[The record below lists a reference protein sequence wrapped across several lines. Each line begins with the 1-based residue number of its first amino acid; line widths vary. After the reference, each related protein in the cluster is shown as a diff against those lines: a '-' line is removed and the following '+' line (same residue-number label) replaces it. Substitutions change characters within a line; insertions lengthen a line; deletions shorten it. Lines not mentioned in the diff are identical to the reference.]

1 MQTTLSKPPFLPSAA
16 PAAAAT
22 LVRTPSA
29 APAPADAQ
37 SSPHPFAQM
46 LKQNQAPQP
55 NAPAAKPA
63 SSADDAG
70 HRDEAGNADEVSA
83 PVDFEEAETAAT
95 HGRSADAPRRA
106 RSARADERS
115 TARAARALSRESEKA
130 NPFGDAKPTETDDPT
145 APSTPIDPALALWPA
160 ERPPTPDA
168 LPHDALVPSVA
179 AARERRDLGTPDTTP
194 AHDASSK
201 IDSLDT
207 SATLRSAPESIDGK
221 RTEPD
226 AKSES
231 KGFADLVAQRLVIE
245 MPAPALA
252 AERTSASQQPD
263 AIATRL
269 EAIVATPI
277 FSAAAFTPA
286 AAAAPIAAPVD
297 VRLPTPVAS
306 PDFAQALGAQVSV
319 LASNGVQRAELHLNP
334 AEMGPVSVQIVI
346 DGAQARVEFGADFA
360 ATRHAIENGLP
371 ELASALRDAG
381 LTLTGGGVSQ
391 HARGRGEHGAESG
404 SNPGRKAR
412 GGAEAEPV
420 SAIRLRSVALG
431 GVDLYA

>member
-1 MQTTLSKPPFLPSAA
+1 MQTTISKPPFLPSAA
-16 PAAAAT
+16 AASAPAQ
-22 LVRTPSA
+22 VRTPSA

-37 SSPHPFAQM
+37 ASPHPFAQM
-46 LKQNQAPQP
+46 LKQNQASQP

-63 SSADDAG
+63 PSADDAG
-70 HRDEAGNADEVSA
+70 HRAEAGDADEVSA
-83 PVDFEEAETAAT
+83 VDSEDAETTAT
-95 HGRSADAPRRA
+95 HGRSADAPGRP

-115 TARAARALSRESEKA
+115 TPRAARALTRESDKA
-130 NPFGDAKPTETDDPT
+130 SPFGDAKATETDDPT
-145 APSTPIDPALALWPA
+145 SQSTPVDPALALWPT
-160 ERPPTPDA
+160 ERPPMPDA
-168 LPHDALVPSVA
+168 LPRDASVLSGA
-179 AARERRDLGTPDTTP
+179 AALERRDLGTSDATP
-194 AHDASSK
+194 AGDTSSK
-201 IDSLDT
+201 IDSLST
-207 SATLRSAPESIDGK
+207 SATPRSAPESVDGK

-231 KGFADLVAQRLVIE
+231 KGFADLVAQRLAIE
-245 MPAPALA
+245 LPAAALV

-263 AIATRL
+263 AIASRL
-269 EAIVATPI
+269 EGIAATPL

-297 VRLPTPVAS
+297 VRLSTPVAS
-306 PDFAQALGAQVSV
+306 PDFAQALGTQVSV

-404 SNPGRKAR
+404 SNPGRNAR

-420 SAIRLRSVALG
+420 TAIRPRSVALG

>member
-1 MQTTLSKPPFLPSAA
+1 MQTTISKPPFLPSAA
-16 PAAAAT
+16 PAAAPT
-22 LVRTPSA
+22 PVRPPSA

-37 SSPHPFAQM
+37 ASPHPFAQM
-46 LKQNQAPQP
+46 LRQNQAPQP

-63 SSADDAG
+63 SSAENAG
-70 HRDEAGNADEVSA
+70 HRDEAGAADEVSA
-83 PVDFEEAETAAT
+83 VDSDEAETAAT
-95 HGRSADAPRRA
+95 HGRSADAPGRA

-115 TARAARALSRESEKA
+115 TPRAARALTRESEKA
-130 NPFGDAKPTETDDPT
+130 NPFDAAKATETDDSA
-145 APSTPIDPALALWPA
+145 APSTPVDPALALWPT
-160 ERPPTPDA
+160 ERPPMPDA
-168 LPHDALVPSVA
+168 LPRDASVPSGA
-179 AARERRDLGTPDTTP
+179 ATLERRDIGTPDTTQ
-194 AHDASSK
+194 ASDTSSK
-201 IDSLDT
+201 IDSLSA
-207 SATLRSAPESIDGK
+207 SATQRSVPESVDGQ

-231 KGFADLVAQRLVIE
+231 KGFADLVAQRLGIE
-245 MPAPALA
+245 LPAAALV
-252 AERTSASQQPD
+252 AERHSASQQPD

-269 EAIVATPI
+269 EGIAATPL

-297 VRLPTPVAS
+297 VRLSTPIAS

-360 ATRHAIENGLP
+360 ATRQAIENGLP

-404 SNPGRKAR
+404 SHPGRNAR
-412 GGAEAEPV
+412 SGTEAEPV
-420 SAIRLRSVALG
+420 TAIRPRSVALG